1 MDVCKAG
8 AALETLVHQFSD
20 PLSFYRE
27 LIQNSLDA
35 GSVRVDIRL
44 FQEDGAT
51 VVEVADQGEGMTA
64 DLLDTKLTRLFSSG
78 KEGDL
83 TRIGKFGIGFVSV
96 FAMNPRAVVVDTSRD
111 GENWRLLFR
120 EDRTFVR
127 LARDEALEGTRV
139 RLYLAEAPDDLE
151 GRSRQ
156 AIRFWC
162 RHAKGEIRFQGEVL
176 NEPFDVDAPCKVRRA
191 KPGLE
196 VVAGY
201 APDGQGMIG
210 FHNRGLTLM
219 ESREVHAFPGVV
231 AKVDSRYL
239 EHTLTRDGVVQDENF
254 ARVMAEVRDVVTNA
268 LPERLLTVLQE
279 HPEDPGLLGAAAR
292 YFGHPYRRRW
302 TAAELHHADGQADG
316 GDWVVVPGRHRACHV
331 TYGPYLTGLPAGPH
345 VARFEMGLE
354 DPDEASAHGEI
365 ALLDVRDATSGKTLA
380 SYRTHGHDYRHGE
393 IHVSFDAPAGASLEF
408 RTHWHGA
415 VALRQRGVLLVGGR
429 TEPGAAER
437 HRDRALFRTPG
448 GAPLSLGQVLDAGDR
463 LLTAPED
470 GPLTRALEARGM
482 VIVRARPDGP
492 TGELLQAI
500 LDRRPVEASREWVLT
515 EPLSDEG
522 ARPLLDAVGALLRR
536 EGARVSEVRLA
547 RLPGRVAGVVP
558 RLGEPAAVAE
568 LDRLRTGFFASPGV
582 VLVDPEHAL
591 GRRLVA
597 LAAREP
603 QVAAWLLARTLLRP
617 NPEEDARL
625 ALRAWEERCRTA

>member
-27 LIQNSLDA
+27 LIQNALDA

-51 VVEVADQGEGMTA
+51 VIEVADQGEGMTA
-64 DLLDTKLTRLFSSG
+64 DILDTKLTRLFSSG

-96 FAMNPRAVVVDTSRD
+96 FALNPRAVVVDTSRD
-111 GENWRLLFR
+111 GENWRVLFR

-139 RLYLAEAPDDLE
+139 RLYLSEAPADLE
-151 GRSRQ
+151 GKSRQ

-162 RHAKGEIRFQGEVL
+162 RYAKGQIRFQGEVL
-176 NEPFDVDAPCKVRRA
+176 NEPFDVDSLCKVRHT

-201 APDGQGMIG
+201 APDGQGTIG

-231 AKVDSRYL
+231 VKVDSRYL
-239 EHTLTRDGVVQDENF
+239 EHTLTRDGVVQDESF
-254 ARVMAEVRDVVTNA
+254 ARVMAEVREVVTGA
-268 LPERLLTVLQE
+268 LPDRLLAMLEEQ
-279 HPEDPGLLGAAAR
+279 PEDPALLGAAAR

-316 GDWVVVPGRHRACHV
+316 GDWVVVPGRHRSCHV
-331 TYGPYLTGLPAGPH
+331 TYGPYLTGLPAGSY

-354 DPDEASAHGEI
+354 DPDEASGHGEI
-365 ALLDVRDATSGKTLA
+365 ALLDVRDAASGKTLA
-380 SYRTHGHDYRHGE
+380 SYRTHGHDYRYGE
-393 IHVSFDAPAGASLEF
+393 VRLSFDAPAGASLEF

-429 TEPGAAER
+429 TESGVAER
-437 HRDRALFRTPG
+437 HRDRPVFRTPA
-448 GAPLSLGQVLDAGDR
+448 GAPLALGQVLDAGDR
-463 LLTAPED
+463 LLTAPAD

-482 VIVRARPDGP
+482 VVVQARLDSPVGD
-492 TGELLQAI
+492 LLQAI
-500 LDRRPVEASREWVLT
+500 LDRRPLEASREWVLA
-515 EPLSDEG
+515 EPLPDAG
-522 ARPLLDAVGALLRR
+522 ARPLLDAVGVLLRR

-568 LDRLRTGFFASPGV
+568 LDRLRTGFFASPNV
-582 VLVDPEHAL
+582 VLVDPEDPL

-603 QVAAWLLARTLLRP
+603 QLAAYLLAKTLLRP
-617 NPEEDARL
+617 APEEDARL
-625 ALRAWEERCRTA
+625 ALRTWEERCRTS